1 MKISFCSDHR
11 GYNLKIDL
19 IEKVKKE
26 LGYECIDNGCD
37 SDTLCHFP
45 EFAFKASELVA
56 NGDADYGIVICG
68 SGDGVCV
75 ASNKVKGI
83 RCTLVVNREDSY
95 RAKAHI
101 NANVLAI
108 GAEKTS
114 LEEAFFIVKNL
125 VETKFLKD
133 RYQTRIDMITNY
145 ENKQK

>member
-11 GYNLKIDL
+11 GYGLKIKL
-19 IEKVKKE
+19 IAKVKNE

-37 SDTLCHFP
+37 SDTMCHFP
-45 EFAFKASELVA
+45 TFAFKASELVA
-56 NGDADYGIVICG
+56 NKMADYGIVICG

-83 RCTLVVNREDSY
+83 RCTLVINKEDAY

-114 LEEAFFIVKNL
+114 LEEAFEIVKNL
-125 VETKFLKD
+125 VDTEFLKD
-133 RYQTRIDMITNY
+133 RYQTRIDMISEY
-145 ENKQK
+145 EGK

>member
-11 GYNLKIDL
+11 GYELKIKL
-19 IEKVKKE
+19 IEKIKKE

-37 SDTLCHFP
+37 SVDMCHFP
-45 EFAFKASELVA
+45 VFAFKASELVA
-56 NGDADYGIVICG
+56 SKKADYGIVICG

-83 RCTLVVNREDSY
+83 RCTLVVNKEDAY

-114 LEEAFFIVKNL
+114 LDEAFEIVKNL
-125 VETKFLKD
+125 VDTEFLKD
-133 RYQTRIDMITNY
+133 RYQLRIDMISEY
-145 ENKQK
+145 ENK